1 MVPEST
7 DHAHG
12 DPMHICVKKAG
23 ATIAHR
29 FVKPSDACSKQAGG
43 REASCQEAAGGAST
57 ACSLFELMTVIGVS
71 PDHHHP
77 FSFWVHRPQ
86 STFLFARSANLLV
99 ARLLLTTVFS
109 LLMNLSSPPGL
120 GLVSSFLSSA
130 EPGAAA
136 LIHRACP
143 PVADLNA
150 PRPSEV
156 TFDRTN
162 PDASAANTGLGHR
175 PLAPATAP
183 LRSSADPLCTPR
195 SIPLDCPCWLRVRRR
210 KMRSRR
216 TRHAL

>member
-1 MVPEST
+1 MVYQLPALS
-7 DHAHG
+7 
-12 DPMHICVKKAG
+12 
-23 ATIAHR
+23 
-29 FVKPSDACSKQAGG
+29 
-43 REASCQEAAGGAST
+43 
-57 ACSLFELMTVIGVS
+57 ELMTVIGV
-71 PDHHHP
+71 PP
-77 FSFWVHRPQ
+77 TIIITLFLFRVHRPQ
-86 STFLFARSANLLV
+86 STFLFARSANFLV

-150 PRPSEV
+150 PCPSEV

-195 SIPLDCPCWLRVRRR
+195 SIPLDCPCWYVRDGGKCGAGARG
-210 KMRSRR
+210 
-216 TRHAL
+216 TRCSFSCT